1 MQSDIFPLLFHTKS
15 LSIVPSAC
23 LFRLL
28 LLSTLPYN
36 TSAPTNPN
44 PPTTAHIPFAPFPTT
59 CCLLAAP
66 VKVATGAAFVACTEF
81 AENVK
86 LGSELHVAPCA
97 TDTVVIVMAGRA
109 SVAVE
114 LGFDV
119 AGTEV
124 VAALTTLADFTV
136 EELEDDGNGEAKAVE
151 ASESDDKG
159 IALGFE

>member
-1 MQSDIFPLLFHTKS
+1 
-15 LSIVPSAC
+15 
-23 LFRLL
+23 
-28 LLSTLPYN
+28 LSTLPYN

-109 SVAVE
+109 GVAVE

-124 VAALTTLADFTV
+124 VAALTTLAGSQLEPLADFTV